1 MRTDDS
7 YQSYACWLELIF
19 YIKKQFLGL
28 KKKTLKIN
36 LLLILNED
44 KYPFTKY
51 VVTHSKKK
59 I

>member
-19 YIKKQFLGL
+19 YIKKRFLAL
-28 KKKTLKIN
+28 KKTLKIN
-36 LLLILNED
+36 LLLILSEG

-51 VVTHSKKK
+51 VVTHNKKK